1 MPPKSFV
8 AKIPIYLYEELIFSK
23 GSLSIISYDKLPIDD
38 FARKCDTLIAR
49 FALQR
54 ILLTFKRMMGFLA
67 ISWLNNNRLQ
77 SFCQFTCPSIVK
89 R

>member
-1 MPPKSFV
+1 MAPKSFR

-49 FALQR
+49 FAL
-54 ILLTFKRMMGFLA
+54 LTFKRMMGFLA